1 MMRSSFRRILGAAMA
16 LLMVSISGISLA
28 CDPSSSSARLPYAL
42 TDATAVYTG
51 EVAYIFGGSQT
62 TSEGATF
69 LSNSILMYNP
79 STNNITELPT
89 KLPLAVKVARSF
101 WDGQSAWIFS
111 GVNKTAVPM
120 DYLVKFTPPGTI
132 EYWEHFFPYGLKGC
146 CVAWTGKVAYIF
158 GNCVC
163 TSNPGTRQNVLKFDP
178 STVNATVLPNV
189 IPLELAGSTAVW
201 DGKNVYLFA
210 GRTPDGSGS
219 ADLDTVMKFDPAT
232 GTCMKM
238 NARIPSPRYGV
249 GAVLKGGKVSVF
261 GGECSKGQLDEVL
274 TYDIA
279 SDKLTMSDKKLS
291 TQLSSSSYVLV
302 GDSIVIFGAKTSG
315 GATDSVEVV
324 TLKAKTTTPTLHPF
338 DFVSIGLVGLA
349 LLIMVAISAYSMV
362 RRNKKDG

>member
-1 MMRSSFRRILGAAMA
+1 MMRISFHRMSGVAVA
-16 LLMVSISGISLA
+16 LLMISVQGLSLA

-42 TDATAVYTG
+42 TEATAVYTG

-62 TSEGATF
+62 TSEGATV
-69 LSNSILMYNP
+69 LSSSILMYNP
-79 STNNITELPT
+79 SANNISELPT

-163 TSNPGTRQNVLKFDP
+163 TSNPGTRQNVIKFDP
-178 STVNATVLPNV
+178 STVNATVLSNV
-189 IPLELAGSTAVW
+189 IPIELAGSTAVW

-210 GRTPDGSGS
+210 GRTPNGSGS
-219 ADLDTVMKFDPAT
+219 ADLDIVMKFDPAAQ
-232 GTCMKM
+232 TCVKM
-238 NARIPSPRYGV
+238 NARFPAPRFGV

-279 SDKLTMSDKKLS
+279 SDRLAMSDKKLS
-291 TQLSSSSYVLV
+291 TQLSSSSYALV
-302 GDSIVIFGAKTSG
+302 GDSIVIFAAKTSG

-324 TLKAKTTTPTLHPF
+324 TLKAKATTPSRQPVNLVGIAF
-338 DFVSIGLVGLA
+338 VGLA
-349 LLIMVAISAYSMV
+349 LLIMVALSAYTMV